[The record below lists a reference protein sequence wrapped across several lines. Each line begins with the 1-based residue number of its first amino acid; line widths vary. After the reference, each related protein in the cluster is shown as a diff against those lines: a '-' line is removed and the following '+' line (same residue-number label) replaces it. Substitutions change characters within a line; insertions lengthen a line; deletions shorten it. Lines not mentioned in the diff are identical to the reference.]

1 MILLSEVAKEL
12 AEDSV
17 LLIDDEEYIVNVL
30 KEIISHW
37 IPNIESVQSGKE
49 ALEMIQKKDYDFI
62 LSDIRM
68 PDMNGMELY
77 QRLREVKSELTN
89 RFIFL
94 SGDTQSDDIR
104 RFLDLTMVKYL
115 NKPFQIRELIDAML
129 EVKHLKPRYL
139 KVDEG

>member
-1 MILLSEVAKEL
+1 MKILSEVAKEL

-77 QRLREVKSELTN
+77 QRLRELKSELTN

-94 SGDTQSDDIR
+94 SGDTQSDDVR
-104 RFLDLTMVKYL
+104 RFLDLTMVMYL
-115 NKPFQIRELIDAML
+115 NKPFQVRELLDAML
-129 EVKHLKPRYL
+129 ELKHLKPRYL
-139 KVDEG
+139 KVEEG